1 MQIDLF
7 SDSGTGAMSCDQ
19 WAELMLGDEAYA
31 GSASYF
37 KLEKAVK
44 DVFGMPYF
52 LPAHQGTFRYKA
64 LQHTYTL
71 LMLMIKFFVPEIT

>member
-1 MQIDLF
+1 
-7 SDSGTGAMSCDQ
+7 MSCDQ

-52 LPAHQGTFRYKA
+52 LPAHQGKWG
-64 LQHTYTL
+64 
-71 LMLMIKFFVPEIT
+71 